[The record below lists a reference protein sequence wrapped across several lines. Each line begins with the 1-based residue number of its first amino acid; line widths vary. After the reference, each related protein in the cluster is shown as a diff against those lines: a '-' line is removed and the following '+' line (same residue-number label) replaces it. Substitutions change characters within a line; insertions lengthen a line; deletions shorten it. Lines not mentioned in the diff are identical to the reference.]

1 MSEPLGQ
8 AHPLAVKLARRIR
21 AEGPLRLSQYM
32 QACLQDPEYGYY
44 RTRADTIGRSG
55 DFVTA
60 PEISQIFGELL
71 GLWVVANWEAMGA
84 PVEVDIIE
92 LGPGRGA
99 LIADALRAM
108 RVVPAMISAAR
119 VVLVEESRPLQ
130 AAQQSALT
138 GAPVRIEWTTLER
151 LDATGRPAIV
161 LANEFLD
168 AMPVDQLV
176 RRGAGWAER
185 CVGLTGDGRLGLVE
199 IGIDGV
205 SGGNVPEGSVIER
218 QDWSAVTAALAR
230 LSQRAAMSA
239 LFVDYGYQGPALGD
253 TLQAVRAHRYEPI
266 LASPGE
272 ADLSCHVDF
281 SAFAKSAQ
289 EASGGRLVADGPVS
303 QGEFLGRL
311 GAVERASRLMAM
323 NPAHAATIEQ
333 GVARLLSPTG
343 MGGHFLALGLRSA
356 GLPTTAGM

>member
-1 MSEPLGQ
+1 MNEPAGYVN
-8 AHPLAVKLARRIR
+8 PLAAKLARRIGI
-21 AEGPLRLSQYM
+21 EGPLRMSHYM
-32 QACLQDPEYGYY
+32 QACLQDADYGYY
-44 RTRADTIGRSG
+44 RTRSDTIGRSG

-60 PEISQIFGELL
+60 PEISQVFGELL
-71 GLWVVANWEAMGA
+71 GLWVVASWEAMGSPA
-84 PVEVDIIE
+84 EVDVIE

-108 RVVPAMISAAR
+108 RVVPAVASAAR
-119 VVLVEESRPLQ
+119 VILVEESRPLQ
-130 AAQQSALT
+130 AAQQSALAS
-138 GAPVRIEWTTLER
+138 APVWIEWTTLDGLQES
-151 LDATGRPAIV
+151 GRPAIL

-185 CVGLTGDGRLGLVE
+185 CVGLSSDGRLGLVE
-199 IGIDGV
+199 VGIGGV

-218 QDWSAVTAALAR
+218 QDWSVIAAALAR
-230 LSQRAAMSA
+230 LSQRPALSA
-239 LFVDYGYQGPALGD
+239 LFIDYGYLGPALGD
-253 TLQAVRAHRYEPI
+253 TLQAVRAHRYEHV

-281 SAFAKSAQ
+281 TAFARSAQ
-289 EASGGRLVADGPVS
+289 EAAAGRLVADGPLS

-311 GAVERASRLMAM
+311 GAVERASRLMSM
-323 NPAHAATIEQ
+323 NPAHAASIEQ

-343 MGGHFLALGLRSA
+343 MGGRFLALGLRSP